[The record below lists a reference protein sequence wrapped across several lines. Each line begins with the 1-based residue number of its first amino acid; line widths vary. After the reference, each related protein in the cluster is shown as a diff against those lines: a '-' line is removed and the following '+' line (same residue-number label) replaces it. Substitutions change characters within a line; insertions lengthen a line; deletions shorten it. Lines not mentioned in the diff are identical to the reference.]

1 MIERPDIHA
10 VFNEGKIYNTKYN
23 FYSYF
28 LYINI
33 VIYFFIYLEYVLIK
47 RKLMK
52 RIRILIVVLL
62 PLLAFGLKVE
72 KVTSLEKK
80 KIQRVVDQIPDSVQL
95 RFDQLFEA
103 WKENWKT
110 NPATMYS
117 SNIGVVRNLEQYAE
131 LIQMGDVIIPLIMKK
146 MADDVD
152 RNFLGLQLYDKLQ
165 QDASKKVTSLD
176 SEQDKAVKS
185 IKFWVDSIK

>member
-1 MIERPDIHA
+1 M
-10 VFNEGKIYNTKYN
+10 
-23 FYSYF
+23 
-28 LYINI
+28 
-33 VIYFFIYLEYVLIK
+33 
-47 RKLMK
+47 
-52 RIRILIVVLL
+52 
-62 PLLAFGLKVE
+62 
-72 KVTSLEKK
+72 
-80 KIQRVVDQIPDSVQL
+80 DQIPDSVQL

-165 QDASKKVTSLD
+165 QDASKKVTSLE

>member
-1 MIERPDIHA
+1 
-10 VFNEGKIYNTKYN
+10 
-23 FYSYF
+23 
-28 LYINI
+28 
-33 VIYFFIYLEYVLIK
+33 
-47 RKLMK
+47 MK

-131 LIQMGDVIIPLIMKK
+131 LI
-146 MADDVD
+146 
-152 RNFLGLQLYDKLQ
+152 
-165 QDASKKVTSLD
+165 
-176 SEQDKAVKS
+176 
-185 IKFWVDSIK
+185 